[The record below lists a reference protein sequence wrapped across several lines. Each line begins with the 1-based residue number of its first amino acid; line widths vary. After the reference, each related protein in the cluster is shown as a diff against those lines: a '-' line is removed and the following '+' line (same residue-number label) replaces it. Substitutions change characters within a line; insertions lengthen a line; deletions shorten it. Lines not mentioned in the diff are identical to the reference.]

1 MNGFECQLAQ
11 LAQTI
16 NFVGYEVTGQGHRIP
31 NIDFE
36 GLPRPP
42 RAEVF

>member
-1 MNGFECQLAQ
+1 MPIGTSEQGHE
-11 LAQTI
+11 TI